1 MKFKIAKIEE
11 IPVGKV
17 KVVEVEGAEDNR
29 IAICNIRGSFYA
41 IEDVCTHD
49 GGALDQGELIGDII
63 ECPRHGAQ
71 FRVTDGSVVRMPAVI
86 PLRTFPITIEGD
98 DIYVEVTN

>member
-1 MKFKIAKIEE
+1 MKYNVAKKEE

-17 KVVEVEGAEDNR
+17 KVVDVEGER
-29 IAICNIRGSFYA
+29 VAICNVRGSYYA
-41 IEDVCTHD
+41 IEDICTHD
-49 GGALDQGELIGDII
+49 GGALDQGELIGEII

-71 FRVTDGSVVRMPAVI
+71 FNVTDGSVVCMPAVI
-86 PLRTFPITIEGD
+86 PLRTFPTTIEGD

>member
-1 MKFKIAKIEE
+1 MKFKVAGKSE

-17 KVVEVEGAEDNR
+17 KVFELEGER
-29 IAICNIRGSFYA
+29 IALCNVRGAFYA
-41 IEDVCTHD
+41 IEDICTHD

-71 FRVTDGSVVRMPAVI
+71 FRVTDGGVIKMPAVV
-86 PLRTFPITIEGD
+86 PLRTFPLFIEGD
-98 DIYVEVTN
+98 DIYVEV